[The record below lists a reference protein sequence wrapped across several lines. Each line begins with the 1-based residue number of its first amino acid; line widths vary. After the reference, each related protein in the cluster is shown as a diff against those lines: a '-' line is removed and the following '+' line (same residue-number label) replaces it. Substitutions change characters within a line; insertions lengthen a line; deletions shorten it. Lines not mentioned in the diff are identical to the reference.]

1 MKTFKIFC
9 FCGSLLAGCTVGPD
23 YHQPKVNVPQAW
35 SESLAGG
42 ETNGI
47 AQLADWWMS
56 FNDPQLNSLVNR
68 ALNSNLQLQMA
79 EARVL
84 EARAQRGVVASGLWP
99 TVDASGSYSYNRI
112 SGNYFLPLPAGTP
125 LAYNW
130 YQSGFDSSWELDV
143 FGGTRRN
150 IEAASADIAAAEFS
164 RRDVLVTLLAELA
177 RNYFEICSAQQRLAI
192 AHENI
197 EAQKRL
203 VSLTTQQYRAGVTS
217 QLDVEQ
223 ASALLTDTE
232 AAVPT
237 LETALDSSIHRV
249 GVLLAE
255 PPGALVAE
263 LSQTNAIPVPPPR
276 VPVGLPSDL
285 LQRRPDIQRVE
296 RQLAA
301 ATARIGVAKA
311 DLFPHFSLTGNAGL
325 QSVSASTWFDPS
337 SRFWSV
343 GPTVTWRI
351 FDAGQIRS
359 NIRVQDARQQQALAN
374 YEQTVLSAFE
384 DVENALSAFAK
395 EQARYQSLKESVT
408 AQQAA
413 VNLSRDLYQNGLTDF
428 IRVLDSERSLYQAED
443 ALVQSQAT
451 VSENLVALYKA
462 LGGGWQAAQSN
473 QLVRA
478 NTPNLLLK

>member
-1 MKTFKIFC
+1 MFDVFRESLRLETFC
-9 FCGSLLAGCTVGPD
+9 LYGVLLFTITGCTVGPD
-23 YHQPKVNVPQAW
+23 YHPPKVTVPEHW

-47 AQLADWWMS
+47 AQLADWWAS
-56 FNDPQLNSLVNR
+56 FNDSQLNSLVNR
-68 ALNSNLQLQMA
+68 ALKSNLELRMA

-84 EARAQRGVVASGLWP
+84 EARAQRGVVAAGLWP
-99 TVDASGSYSYNRI
+99 SLDASGFYNYDRI
-112 SGNYFLPLPAGTP
+112 SQNYFLPLPPGTP

-130 YQSGFDSSWELDV
+130 YQAGFDSSWELDV
-143 FGGTRRN
+143 FGGVRRN
-150 IEAASADIAAAEFS
+150 VQAANADIAAAEFS

-197 EAQKRL
+197 EAQAKL
-203 VSLTTQQYRAGVTS
+203 VALTTQQYRAGVTS
-217 QLDVEQ
+217 ELDVEQ
-223 ASALLTDTE
+223 SSALLADTE
-232 AAVPT
+232 AAVPS
-237 LETALDSSIHRV
+237 LETARDSSIHRM

-255 PPGALVAE
+255 PPGALVVE
-263 LSQTNAIPVPPPR
+263 LSQTNSIPLPPPR

-285 LQRRPDIQRVE
+285 LERRPDIQRVE
-296 RQLAA
+296 RQLTA

-311 DLFPHFSLTGNAGL
+311 DLFPHFSLTGTAGL
-325 QSVSASTWFDPS
+325 QSVSAGEWFNPS
-337 SRFWSV
+337 SSFWTV

-351 FDAGQIRS
+351 FDAGKIRS

-374 YEQTVLSAFE
+374 FEQTVLTAFE

-395 EQARYQSLKESVT
+395 EQTRYQSLRESVR

-428 IRVLDSERSLYQAED
+428 LRVLDSERSLYQAED
-443 ALVQSQAT
+443 ALVQSQAAI
-451 VSENLVALYKA
+451 SENLVALYKA
-462 LGGGWQAAQSN
+462 LGGGWQSAQ
-473 QLVRA
+473 
-478 NTPNLLLK
+478 

>member
-1 MKTFKIFC
+1 
-9 FCGSLLAGCTVGPD
+9 
-23 YHQPKVNVPQAW
+23 
-35 SESLAGG
+35 
-42 ETNGI
+42 
-47 AQLADWWMS
+47 
-56 FNDPQLNSLVNR
+56 
-68 ALNSNLQLQMA
+68 
-79 EARVL
+79 
-84 EARAQRGVVASGLWP
+84 
-99 TVDASGSYSYNRI
+99 VDASGLYNYNRL
-112 SGNYFLPLPAGTP
+112 SRNYFLPLPAGTP
-125 LAYNW
+125 LTYNW
-130 YQSGFDSSWELDV
+130 YQAGFDSSWELDV

-150 IEAASADIAAAEFS
+150 IQAANADIAAAEFS

-192 AHENI
+192 AHDNI
-197 EAQKRL
+197 DAQQRL
-203 VSLTTQQYRAGVTS
+203 VALTTQQYRAGVTS

-223 ASALLTDTE
+223 ASALLADTE
-232 AAVPT
+232 ATVPS
-237 LETALDSSIHRV
+237 LETARDSSIHRI
-249 GVLLAE
+249 GVLLAD

-263 LSQTNAIPVPPPR
+263 LMQSNAIPPPPPR
-276 VPVGLPSDL
+276 VPVGLPSEL

-337 SRFWSV
+337 SSFWTL
-343 GPTVTWRI
+343 GPTITWRI

-359 NIRVQDARQQQALAN
+359 NIRVQDASQQQALAN

-384 DVENALSAFAK
+384 DVEDALSAFAK
-395 EQARYQSLKESVT
+395 EQTRYQSIGESVR

-443 ALVQSQAT
+443 ALVQSQAS
-451 VSENLVALYKA
+451 VSENLVVLYKA
-462 LGGGWQAAQSN
+462 LGGGWESGQ
-473 QLVRA
+473 
-478 NTPNLLLK
+478 